1 MLQVRLFLRLA
12 LNVDLFLRSVFQD
25 FLAARFALEDQY
37 EFSGSK
43 VLAVEL
49 IKSASCEHFI

>member
-25 FLAARFALEDQY
+25 FLTARFALEDQY

>member
-12 LNVDLFLRSVFQD
+12 LNVDLFLRSLFQD
-25 FLAARFALEDQY
+25 FLTARFAMEDQY
-37 EFSGSK
+37 EFFGSK
-43 VLAVEL
+43 VLAIEL